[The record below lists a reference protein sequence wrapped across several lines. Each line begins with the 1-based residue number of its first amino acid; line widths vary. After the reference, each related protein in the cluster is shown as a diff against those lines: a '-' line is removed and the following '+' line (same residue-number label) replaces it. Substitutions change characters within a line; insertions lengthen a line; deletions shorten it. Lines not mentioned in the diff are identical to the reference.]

1 MKAAE
6 ALRNMPATE
15 VRMEQVRRLG
25 FGSSDLALTSLVLVH
40 LAALAAQQGEREG
53 AEILNDAYS
62 IVFQIAADGGLGS
75 R

>member
-25 FGSSDLALTSLVLVH
+25 FGSSDLALTSLVWC
-40 LAALAAQQGEREG
+40 
-53 AEILNDAYS
+53 ILQRLPPNRAS
-62 IVFQIAADGGLGS
+62 GRARRS
-75 R
+75 